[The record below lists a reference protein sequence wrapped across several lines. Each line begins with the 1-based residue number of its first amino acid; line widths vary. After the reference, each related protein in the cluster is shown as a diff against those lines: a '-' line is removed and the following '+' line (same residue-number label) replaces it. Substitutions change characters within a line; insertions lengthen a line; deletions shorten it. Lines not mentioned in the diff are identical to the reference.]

1 MRLYLSSAGIGNHLT
16 KLVEMVGDRRKML
29 YINNAKDY
37 LSPHERAEHSA
48 EKKEEFE
55 SYGFSFFELDLRNYF
70 SEEKREV
77 LASLLAETDLLWV
90 GGGNTFVLRRA
101 FRQSGLDDLL
111 PQFLKQNSHV
121 YGGSSAGSI
130 ILTKTLRGAE
140 HGDDPYIVPEG
151 YDKDIIWDGLGVI
164 YPQLAVHVDNDW
176 FADEAQ
182 AMIDSYETNGYKYEV
197 LRDGDVYVVDGDY
210 EEKLT

>member
-1 MRLYLSSAGIGNHLT
+1 MRLYLSSAGVGNHLT

-37 LSPHERAEHSA
+37 LPARERAEHTA

-55 SYGFSFFELDLRNYF
+55 SYGFDFYELDLRDYF
-70 SEEKREV
+70 APQKRDI
-77 LASLLAETDLLWV
+77 LAKILAEADLLWV

-101 FRQSGLDDLL
+101 FGQSGLEELL
-111 PQFLKQNSHV
+111 PLLLKQDAFV

-130 ILTKTLRGAE
+130 ILAKTLRGAE
-140 HGDDPYIVPEG
+140 HGDDPYVIPEG
-151 YDKDIIWDGLGVI
+151 YSEEIIWSGLGLI
-164 YPQLAVHVDNDW
+164 YPQLAVHVKSEW

-182 AMIDSYETNGYKYEV
+182 AMIDSFETNGLKYES
-197 LRDGDVYVVDGDY
+197 LQDGDVYIVDGEY
-210 EEKLT
+210 EEKAS